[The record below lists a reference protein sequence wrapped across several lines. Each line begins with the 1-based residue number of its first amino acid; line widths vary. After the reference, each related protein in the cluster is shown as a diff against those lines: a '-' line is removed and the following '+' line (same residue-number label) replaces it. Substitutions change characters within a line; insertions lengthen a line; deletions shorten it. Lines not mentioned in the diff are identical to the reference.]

1 MRDLWKRLEAF
12 LKAKSPATLDFL
24 NPPATEREIRD
35 AEAEL
40 GIQFPADF
48 AESLRIHNG
57 QRNELVENSLSIPLV
72 PVEYEQGGIYRAT
85 FGELAPLSLVVD
97 STLGNREMLTGVQ
110 DWDFEFEYEG
120 PVRRNGGLWW
130 LIFVDAGSGDRLGLD
145 LNPAEGGQIGQV
157 LSIIHDP
164 SCLLVLAPRYRAWFE
179 TLVERYESG
188 RYMVAE
194 DHGIPESLD
203 SFERKK
209 TQRAEDDDGNI
220 LRFPR

>member
-12 LKAKSPATLDFL
+12 LKVNSPATLDFL
-24 NPPATEREIRD
+24 NPPATKREIRD

-40 GIQFPADF
+40 GIQFPIDF

-57 QRNELVENSLSIPLV
+57 QRDESGEIPLSIPLV
-72 PVEYEQGGIYRAT
+72 PAEYEQGGIYRAT
-85 FGELAPLSLVVD
+85 FGELAPLSWVVHCTKEFRANNVWQNHAD
-97 STLGNREMLTGVQ
+97 S
-110 DWDFEFEYEG
+110 FEYEG
-120 PVRRNGGLWW
+120 PVRRDGKWDW
-130 LIFVDAGSGDRLGLD
+130 LIFVSAGTGDHLGLD

-203 SFERKK
+203 SFKRKK
-209 TQRAEDDDGNI
+209 RQRAEDDDGNI
-220 LRFPR
+220 LRFSR